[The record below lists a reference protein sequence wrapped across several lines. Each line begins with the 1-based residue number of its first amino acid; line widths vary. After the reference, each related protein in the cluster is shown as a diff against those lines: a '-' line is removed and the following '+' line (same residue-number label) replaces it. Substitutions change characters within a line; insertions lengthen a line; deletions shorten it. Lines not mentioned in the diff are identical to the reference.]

1 MFSKRFG
8 AMMMMMMMMMM
19 LLSMAS
25 MHFEAAWGQ
34 DGESTAPTIAAQT
47 SEVQTDAAQ
56 STAAHGEGP
65 AITTEITVG
74 PFELK
79 KKYRS
84 MEGPYVRVPLKI
96 ADILAAKNVDIPGSF
111 VKIPG
116 AAQTAPAMSGGTPAM
131 NGGAPSTNGA
141 SAQSGSAATTESAPL
156 IPAEI
161 SQKTAHQ
168 KRELLWLKSV
178 KIEMLDENN
187 QPLPDAAFFCHA
199 TIDVDLN
206 FRDEVFPDS
215 EHPANMRHIV
225 LTQGQT
231 QFAFPNGFALP
242 VASDESWNFV
252 FQTINRT
259 SEVPRRV
266 KERCVLTFVKD
277 SELVYPIKALFWYY
291 PMVNV
296 VIDRNSRDRIN
307 AEHRSCPD
315 CSAISDGVPAPSSM
329 RNMIFTDKLG
339 RSEIGHW
346 VVPPGVHTYSSPIN
360 SIQSKSN
367 LTFAASN
374 TDIHLVL
381 THVHPFCEKC
391 VLIQHANGESKDIVT
406 VRAKTNEKDLMLTEI
421 DTVSSVQGIPLE
433 AGKNYE
439 LQATY
444 NNTSSQPQDSMAGM
458 ALYCTDNRFVRP
470 GWALAGDMNEAYCGA
485 GDGNRSSKKSQNN
498 HKSRRS
504 SG

>member
-1 MFSKRFG
+1 MFSKQFKTWLI
-8 AMMMMMMMMMM
+8 
-19 LLSMAS
+19 LLLWLGSPGTTSVLAEDNAQPIRAS
-25 MHFEAAWGQ
+25 QPLPAATH
-34 DGESTAPTIAAQT
+34 D
-47 SEVQTDAAQ
+47 
-56 STAAHGEGP
+56 EGP
-65 AITTEITVG
+65 TVTAEMMIG
-74 PFELK
+74 PFDLK

-96 ADILAAKNVDIPGSF
+96 GDMLAAKSVAIPASLIK
-111 VKIPG
+111 VPG
-116 AAQTAPAMSGGTPAM
+116 AAQAENTMSGSGPSM
-131 NGGAPSTNGA
+131 NGTDANQTPEV
-141 SAQSGSAATTESAPL
+141 QV
-156 IPAEI
+156 IPEEVTR
-161 SQKTAHQ
+161 KTAHQ

-178 KIEMLDENN
+178 KMEMLDENDK
-187 QPLPDAAFFCHA
+187 PLPDAEFFCHA
-199 TIDVDLN
+199 TIDVDLD
-206 FRDEVFPDS
+206 FRDQVFPDS

-231 QFAFPNGFALP
+231 QFAFPEGFGLP
-242 VASDESWNFV
+242 VASDENWNFV

-259 SEVPRRV
+259 SELPRRV

-296 VIDRNSRDRIN
+296 VVDRNSRDRVT
-307 AEHRSCPD
+307 AERRACPD
-315 CSAISDGVPAPSSM
+315 CSTISDGVPAPSSM

-360 SIQSKSN
+360 AITSKTN
-367 LTFAASN
+367 LQFASSD

-391 VLIQHANGESKDIVT
+391 VLVQHSNGQSKDIVT
-406 VRAKTNEKDLMLTEI
+406 VRAKTNAKDLTLSEI
-421 DTVSSVQGIPLE
+421 DTISSVQGIPLE

-444 NNTSSQPQDSMAGM
+444 NNTSGQPQDSMAGM
-458 ALYCTDNRFVRP
+458 ALYCTDNSFVRP
-470 GWALAGDMNEAYCGA
+470 KWAFAGDMNEAYCGA
-485 GDGNRSSKKSQNN
+485 GESNRSGKRTHNT
-498 HKSRRS
+498 HKTRRS